1 MLEQGQAG
9 RELLAKHGLAATL
22 LDDLAA
28 AVEQF
33 DASVAE
39 TNEGRRDHVGAR
51 AELDAVSDEG
61 MQLVE
66 LLDGLKRYR
75 LGGDAELRAA
85 RESARKVVAGRRTE
99 PKEAPP
105 APPAGEEK
113 A

>member
-33 DASVAE
+33 DAAVAE

-51 AELDAVSDEG
+51 AELDAVSDEV
-61 MQLVE
+61 MHLVE
-66 LLDGLKRYR
+66 VLEGLNRYR
-75 LGGDAELRAA
+75 FGGGAELRAA
-85 RESARKVVAGRRTE
+85 WESAREEVAGPRGGPRAAE
-99 PKEAPP
+99 RA
-105 APPAGEEK
+105 ARAGGGQ
-113 A
+113 